1 MPTSSEDVWTGA
13 LERLQLRLDHQPFTT
28 WIQPMAP
35 GRLDLTDEP
44 ATLVLRV
51 PSGFHR
57 SYVHDR
63 FEADVKQA
71 LKAVLGR
78 SVALQYE
85 VDPDLYAESDDPQ
98 AASSN
103 AQPDDAQRDD
113 TQPGDGEPGDG
124 EPDDASPSSARSGS
138 REEARSSGESSSSP
152 APRSAPSNARQRPRD
167 RAPETSGRSSERSA
181 QTLAGT
187 AAVGSSPN
195 ETDGPF
201 HRSKVRGRLKPEY
214 SFAQFVE
221 GDSNELARS
230 ASVAVAEQPGETAY
244 NPLFIYG
251 DVGLGKTHLAQAIAH
266 YAIEHE
272 TARHLCFVSSEQ
284 FTNEFV
290 QAIQAGDVNQFSA
303 RYRQVDLLV
312 VDDVQFFGGKEKT
325 QEQFFHL
332 FNDLHQQGA
341 QIVLC
346 ADRPSREIDGIED
359 RLLSR
364 FQWGLSAD
372 IQSPSLETR
381 LAILQLKAEILS
393 VDVDR
398 AVLELIAQ
406 NVETNV
412 RELEGAL
419 KQLSARAQL
428 TDAPLTPDLVRT
440 VLGDQ
445 FNLRTGAAPPKPER
459 IMDVVA
465 GQFGLSTED
474 LVERSRRQDR
484 VRARQMAM
492 YLCRELTDL
501 SYQAIG
507 LRFAGRDHSTVIHA
521 CKQVTAQAESDP
533 DAADRLATV
542 KAAVQRQA

>member
-1 MPTSSEDVWTGA
+1 MKPGA
-13 LERLQLRLDHQPFTT
+13 
-28 WIQPMAP
+28 I
-35 GRLDLTDEP
+35 DLTGEP
-44 ATLVLRV
+44 ATLVLYV

-63 FEADVKQA
+63 FEPDVRQA
-71 LKAVLGR
+71 LDAVLGR
-78 SVALQYE
+78 PVTLQYE
-85 VDPDLYAESDDPQ
+85 VNPDLHAESDDAQQ
-98 AASSN
+98 AESAVAS
-103 AQPDDAQRDD
+103 RDTGTD
-113 TQPGDGEPGDG
+113 EN
-124 EPDDASPSSARSGS
+124 ASPATADGATSEDPASGD
-138 REEARSSGESSSSP
+138 SSSSSETSDSR
-152 APRSAPSNARQRPRD
+152 ARPRD
-167 RAPETSGRSSERSA
+167 RGPETSDRSSQTRSGKTMGA
-181 QTLAGT
+181 ET
-187 AAVGSSPN
+187 AAVGASPAGPN
-195 ETDGPF
+195 EQDGPF
-201 HRSKVRGRLKPEY
+201 HRSKVKGRLKPEY
-214 SFAQFVE
+214 SFAQFIE

-230 ASVAVAEQPGETAY
+230 ASVAVAERPGETAY

-284 FTNEFV
+284 FTNQFV
-290 QAIQAGDVNQFSA
+290 QAIQAGDMNQFSA
-303 RYRQVDLLV
+303 RYRRVDLLV

-325 QEQFFHL
+325 QEEFFHL
-332 FNDLHQQGA
+332 FNDLHQRGA

-346 ADRPSREIDGIED
+346 ADRPSRAIDGIED

-381 LAILQLKAEILS
+381 LAILQLKAEILG
-393 VDVDR
+393 VEVDR

-428 TDAPLTPDLVRT
+428 TDAPITPDLVRT

-459 IMDVVA
+459 IMEVVA
-465 GQFGLSTED
+465 SRFGLSTED

-492 YLCRELTDL
+492 HLCRELTDL

-521 CKQVTAQAESDP
+521 CKQVASQAESDP

-542 KAAVQRQA
+542 KAAVRRQA